1 MRVPKLREPWPVT
14 AEQWQL
20 WALCSQIESDY
31 RRQQARAAR
40 QGHRREMTA
49 MAKAGGVVIG
59 CLLTMAVAYVMIW
72 WLSVLV
78 A

>member
-1 MRVPKLREPWPVT
+1 MRTPRLREPWPET

-20 WALCSQIESDY
+20 FALCSQLEAD
-31 RRQQARAAR
+31 RRRMQARAAR
-40 QGHRREMTA
+40 QGHRREMVA
-49 MAKAGGVVIG
+49 MAKAGGVIIG
-59 CLLTMAVAYVMIW
+59 CLLTMTVAYVMIW